1 MADDLREIKDRAAR
15 EMARS
20 NWGRAFEAFAELS
33 RAEPQDGQWP
43 LRAGEAARKLGRTEE
58 AARFFARAA
67 EVFHERGFLVRAI
80 AVAKL
85 VANLTGDHT
94 LLRQMDQGRRAG
106 ALPPPPQG
114 SPVRAPSIV
123 PPAPRAPGQPPP
135 PPLGERLGVPPLG
148 EKRRSSLPKV
158 PPPTPAVAVVPAGA
172 SAEEELEIEV
182 EFLDA
187 DDGIVVEE
195 ATDSASLDLAL
206 LRRLPAIPLFADMP
220 EGAFF
225 DLTSRMLARSFQP
238 GDVVARQGDP
248 AGPLWVI
255 IEGSAMVK
263 VGEDEVI
270 NRLGAGDVFG
280 EMSLLLDEPRRATIV
295 ADAPLEVFEMDRE
308 LLRSAMTRHP
318 AMAEVLARLVK
329 TRLVDV
335 LLATAPLFSAF
346 DGPSRR
352 DLVRRFELREV
363 AAGTEVLTE
372 GLPGDGLYVVVSGTF
387 VVRRGQDDVV
397 ARLGAGSVFGEMS
410 LLTHGEANATVEAAG
425 PAMVLR
431 LPRKGFQETV
441 MMYPPVLE
449 HIAALAAE
457 RSTEVRNGSIVLP

>member
-43 LRAGEAARKLGRTEE
+43 LRAGEALRKLGRSDE

-85 VANLTGDHT
+85 VADLSGDHT

-106 ALPPPPQG
+106 ALPPPPEG
-114 SPVRAPSIV
+114 VPVRAPSV
-123 PPAPRAPGQPPP
+123 LPPPPRAPGQPPP
-135 PPLGERLGVPPLG
+135 PPLGARLGVPPLG
-148 EKRRSSLPKV
+148 DRRQSTVPKA
-158 PPPTPAVAVVPAGA
+158 PEPTAPAGGA
-172 SAEEELEIEV
+172 DEELEIEV

-187 DDGIVVEE
+187 DDGIVIEE
-195 ATDSASLDLAL
+195 GTDSTTLDLAL

-225 DLTSRMLARSFQP
+225 ELTSRMKTRTFQP
-238 GDVVARQGDP
+238 GDVIAQEGDAP
-248 AGPLWVI
+248 GPVWVI

-263 VGEDEVI
+263 VGDDEII

-280 EMSLLLDEPRRATIV
+280 EMALLLDEPRRATVV
-295 ADAPLEVFEMDRE
+295 ADAPLEVFEMDRA
-308 LLRSAMTRHP
+308 LLHATMERHP
-318 AMAEVLARLVK
+318 EVAEVLARLVK
-329 TRLVDV
+329 SRLVDV
-335 LLATAPLFSAF
+335 LLATAPMFAAF

-363 AAGTEVLTE
+363 APGTEVLTE

-387 VVRRGQDDVV
+387 AVRRGQDHEL
-397 ARLGAGSVFGEMS
+397 AKLGAGSVFGEMS
-410 LLTHGEANATVEAAG
+410 LLTHGEANATVEATTS
-425 PAMVLR
+425 AMVLR

-449 HIAALAAE
+449 HISALAAA
-457 RSTEVRNGSIVLP
+457 RSPEVRDGSIVLP

>member
-1 MADDLREIKDRAAR
+1 MADDLREIKDRAAK
-15 EMARS
+15 EMGRS

-43 LRAGEAARKLGRTEE
+43 LRAGEALRKLGRREE
-58 AARFFARAA
+58 AARFFTRAA

-85 VANLTGDHT
+85 VADLSGDHT
-94 LLRQMDQGRRAG
+94 LLRQMDQGQRSG
-106 ALPPPPQG
+106 ALPPPPPG
-114 SPVRAPSIV
+114 TPVRAPSIV
-123 PPAPRAPGQPPP
+123 PAAPRVPGQPPP

-148 EKRRSSLPKV
+148 DKRQSSV
-158 PPPTPAVAVVPAGA
+158 PRAAAPVA
-172 SAEEELEIEV
+172 SADDELEIEV

-187 DDGIVVEE
+187 DDGIVIDE
-195 ATDSASLDLAL
+195 AADAASLDLAL

-225 DLTSRMLARSFQP
+225 ELTSRMLTRAFQA
-238 GDVVARQGDP
+238 GEVVARAGDP
-248 AGPLWVI
+248 PGPVWVI
-255 IEGSAMVK
+255 IDGSAMVK

-308 LLRSAMTRHP
+308 LLRSAMERHP

-329 TRLVDV
+329 SRLVDV
-335 LLATAPLFSAF
+335 LLATAPMFAAF

-352 DLVRRFELREV
+352 DLVRRFELRDV
-363 AAGTEVLTE
+363 TPGTEVLTE
-372 GLPGDGLYVVVSGTF
+372 GLPGDGLYVVVSGSF
-387 VVRRGQDDVV
+387 VVRRGADDVL
-397 ARLGAGSVFGEMS
+397 ARLGAGAVFGEMS
-410 LLTHGEANATVEAAG
+410 LLTHAEANATVEATGA
-425 PAMVLR
+425 AMVLR

-449 HIAALAAE
+449 HISALATA
-457 RSTEVRNGSIVLP
+457 RSSEVRDGSIVVP